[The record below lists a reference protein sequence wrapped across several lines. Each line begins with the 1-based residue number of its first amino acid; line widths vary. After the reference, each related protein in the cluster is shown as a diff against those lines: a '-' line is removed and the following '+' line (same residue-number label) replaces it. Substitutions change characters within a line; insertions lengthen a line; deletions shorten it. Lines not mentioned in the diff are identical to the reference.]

1 MELSS
6 WERERLSFEEKVGV
20 PIYRLQLYYRVYLNL
35 FKMDQPH
42 KKGQEN
48 SKQIIRNLVFY
59 FTSNLFDFS

>member
-48 SKQIIRNLVFY
+48 SKI
-59 FTSNLFDFS
+59 